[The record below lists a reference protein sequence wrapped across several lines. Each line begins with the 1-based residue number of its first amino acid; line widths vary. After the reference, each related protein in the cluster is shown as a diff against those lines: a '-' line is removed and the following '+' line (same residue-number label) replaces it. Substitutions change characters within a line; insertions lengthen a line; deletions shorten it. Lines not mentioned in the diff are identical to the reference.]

1 MGIRTNSKKKPAIG
15 MKFLMDTAFS
25 DVLNLKK
32 HSIGHLALWD
42 IMESNHKRKMCK
54 RLDFISMDAFS
65 SSTM

>member
-1 MGIRTNSKKKPAIG
+1 
-15 MKFLMDTAFS
+15 MKFLMDAAFS

-32 HSIGHLALWD
+32 HSVGHLALWD